1 MVYEKLAILTDGKET
16 SLKVIEL
23 FAPYMSVNTYD
34 LLCYDIILLDSTS
47 GIQDWTELIKRDLG
61 IDVKVILIE
70 DLKFSNEAPIAL
82 SNRVEK
88 FIKEADI
95 SYDINYFLDLIIEK
109 GGRFLLTG
117 KERQRLRELSQN
129 KQT

>member
-23 FAPYMSVNTYD
+23 FVPYMSVNTYD

-70 DLKFSNEAPIAL
+70 DLKFSNEAPIEL

-109 GGRFLLTG
+109 GDRFLLTG

-129 KQT
+129 K

>member
-23 FAPYMSVNTYD
+23 FVPYMSVNTYD

-47 GIQDWTELIKRDLG
+47 GIKDWTELIKRDLG

-70 DLKFSNEAPIAL
+70 DLKFSNDAPIEL
-82 SNRVEK
+82 SNSVEK

-109 GGRFLLTG
+109 GDRFLLTG